1 MSTNM
6 TQGNIPKHIINFT
19 IPMILGNFF
28 QLTYNAVDSI
38 IVGRYAGEE
47 SLAAIGT
54 SNPIMNIMIFFIIGI
69 CLGASILM
77 SEFYGAGDITKF
89 KREISTSIIAG
100 GIFTIVIATIGFI
113 GAPFILKMINTPDEV
128 LSMGVSY
135 LRISF
140 VGLIFIFLYNV
151 FASALRSVGDSK
163 TPIYFLI
170 ISAILNASLDMFFV
184 AKLDMGVFGAGLATA
199 IAEAVSCILCI
210 IYIYKKVPFIQ
221 LKRKEFVFDKT
232 LIGRTLNYSWAT
244 AMQQTVLQVGKVLV
258 QGAVNPL
265 GVDSIAAFN
274 AVNRVDDFAFI
285 PQQSIAQAMTVFIAQ
300 NRGAKKENR
309 IAEAFKKTLFI
320 ELGYWLILFVATL
333 IGARSVMKLF
343 VSDST
348 SNVVELGST
357 YLAYM
362 GFFYLLPAF
371 TNWIQGYFRGMG
383 KMQVTFYS
391 TTIQMIFRVLFVYL
405 MIPIAGFTG
414 IAYGCLAGWIAMLLY
429 EVPVYFHFQKSRKK
443 LDS

>member
-1 MSTNM
+1 M
-6 TQGNIPKHIINFT
+6 TQGNIPKHIISFT

-47 SLAAIGT
+47 ALAAIGT

-77 SEFYGAGDITKF
+77 SEFYGAGDIVKF

-100 GIFTIVIATIGFI
+100 GIFTIIIAVVGLI
-113 GAPFILKMINTPDEV
+113 GAPLILRMIKTPEDI
-128 LSMGVSY
+128 LPMGVSY
-135 LRISF
+135 LRIGF

-170 ISAILNASLDMFFV
+170 ISAILNGSLDMIFV
-184 AKLDMGVFGAGLATA
+184 AKMEMGVFGAGLATV
-199 IAEAVSCILCI
+199 IAEAFSCILCI
-210 IYIYKKVPFIQ
+210 VYIYKKIPFIQ
-221 LKRKEFVFDKT
+221 IKRKEFVFDKT
-232 LIGRTLNYSWAT
+232 LIGRTVNYSWAT

-309 IAEAFKKTLFI
+309 IQEGFRKTIFI
-320 ELGYWLILFVATL
+320 ELAYWVLLF
-333 IGARSVMKLF
+333 IGTIIAARPIMRLF
-343 VSDST
+343 VSDRA
-348 SNVVELGST
+348 SNIVELGGG
-357 YLAYM
+357 YLTIM
-362 GFFYLLPAF
+362 GVLYIMPAF

-383 KMQVTFYS
+383 KMDVTFYS
-391 TTIQMIFRVLFVYL
+391 TTIQMVFRVLFVYL
-405 MIPIAGFTG
+405 LIPVMGFNG
-414 IAYGCLAGWIAMLLY
+414 IAYSCGLGWVAMLLY
-429 EVPVYFHFQKSRKK
+429 EVPVYLRFQKKKRLRKE
-443 LDS
+443 